1 MFGMDP
7 VLSGSLCFLVLA
19 IAMYLKFI
27 REQPW
32 GDEELSDH
40 KNSPVDGDDTMPFLH
55 PASPAGRQQQIRGAG
70 QGRQQVN
77 QKQQT
82 TQQQPQPH
90 HGYAGFKQNRQTA
103 SSAVVAAGGDP
114 GAATGATY
122 LPKKQPMRRRTHSAT
137 ATSAAPPSNKVKS
150 GVVATADGG
159 ELGGPM
165 MDQLP
170 TTIYEGANYDQ
181 FRQQRQPQDSGRN
194 QHRITFD
201 DYDEEMGF
209 LSPPRHAD
217 AADDSLENTPERGRN
232 TLRIGEQYRGG
243 ALLEAPDIA
252 EASPDAKTLKT
263 NIERQFVRD
272 VAPPAQMQLEVA
284 RKARIP
290 LFLHSPMRRRPKLS
304 KAKND
309 SLHVDYNELQI
320 EEMIGQ
326 GAFGT
331 VHRAKWRG
339 TAVAVKILVCQYL
352 TADILEEF
360 EAEVQ
365 IMSILRHPNICLLMG
380 ACLEP
385 PTRCL
390 VIEYLPRGSLWNVLR
405 QDVVIDMGKQY
416 GFARDTALGMNYLH
430 SFQPPILHRDLKS
443 PNLLIDSAYSLKIS
457 DFGLARVRAHF
468 QTMTGNCGTT
478 QWMAPEV
485 LAAEKYTEKADVF
498 SYGVVVWET
507 VTRQCPYEG
516 LTQIQAA
523 LGVLNNNL
531 RPTVPEN
538 CPPLFKKLMT
548 LCWVSSPEK
557 RPSFEAVLEILNS
570 STDGSVCTGKIGSAV
585 FSGFCSANGWQPK
598 HAYVSARTKAKAE
611 ALVAKFPGR
620 VSIVASNQEIVDQ
633 SDVVFIGLLPHVA
646 REELPKLS
654 FAGKKVV
661 SMMATI
667 PYDELLQLVK
677 LSKESVVRSVPLPA
691 AAKRAGPILAY
702 PDNAFARDLF
712 AQVGTPV
719 MVAEEAEITK
729 LTGITAL
736 ISFFYATCDTTQKW
750 CVNNGVGDQAS
761 RDYIA
766 SFFHALASAGAES
779 TEGFGEMAD
788 EAATPGG
795 LNEQVHR
802 ALQGNG
808 GYELV
813 ADQLDAI
820 FKRLSGTD
828 PAPRPAHN

>member
-90 HGYAGFKQNRQTA
+90 HGYVGFKQNRQTA

-217 AADDSLENTPERGRN
+217 AADDSLESVSFEAEGDGFYDLENHLPEDHLLRIADTPERGRN

-290 LFLHSPMRRRPKLS
+290 LFLHSPMYVKTSTTPLVDEIDAEFVAEFAAEVGEGIGNAEVQAGPAAGAGGGTGDNAAAGDHSRRRRPKLS

-309 SLHVDYNELQI
+309 SLHVDYKELQI

-570 STDGSVCTGKIGSAV
+570 STDGSLPTQLERK
-585 FSGFCSANGWQPK
+585 P
-598 HAYVSARTKAKAE
+598 
-611 ALVAKFPGR
+611 
-620 VSIVASNQEIVDQ
+620 
-633 SDVVFIGLLPHVA
+633 SD
-646 REELPKLS
+646 S
-654 FAGKKVV
+654 
-661 SMMATI
+661 
-667 PYDELLQLVK
+667 
-677 LSKESVVRSVPLPA
+677 
-691 AAKRAGPILAY
+691 
-702 PDNAFARDLF
+702 
-712 AQVGTPV
+712 
-719 MVAEEAEITK
+719 
-729 LTGITAL
+729 
-736 ISFFYATCDTTQKW
+736 
-750 CVNNGVGDQAS
+750 
-761 RDYIA
+761 
-766 SFFHALASAGAES
+766 
-779 TEGFGEMAD
+779 
-788 EAATPGG
+788 
-795 LNEQVHR
+795 
-802 ALQGNG
+802 
-808 GYELV
+808 
-813 ADQLDAI
+813 
-820 FKRLSGTD
+820 
-828 PAPRPAHN
+828 HNMR

>member
-1 MFGMDP
+1 MDP

-32 GDEELSDH
+32 GDEEISDH
-40 KNSPVDGDDTMPFLH
+40 KSSPVDGDDTMPFLH
-55 PASPAGRQQQIRGAG
+55 PASPAGRLQAQQQRGAG
-70 QGRQQVN
+70 QGRQQVK

-82 TQQQPQPH
+82 SRQSQQPPQPH
-90 HGYAGFKQNRQTA
+90 HGYAGFQQSRQTA
-103 SSAVVAAGGDP
+103 SSAVVAAGVDAT
-114 GAATGATY
+114 AASGATY
-122 LPKKQPMRRRTHSAT
+122 LPTKKQPMRRRTHSANASST
-137 ATSAAPPSNKVKS
+137 ASPNNKIKS
-150 GVVATADGG
+150 GAVAADAGDHS
-159 ELGGPM
+159 

-209 LSPPRHAD
+209 LSPPRHED
-217 AADDSLENTPERGRN
+217 AANDSLESVSFEAESDDFYDLENRLPEDHLLNIADTPERGRKP
-232 TLRIGEQYRGG
+232 LRIGEQYRGG
-243 ALLEAPDIA
+243 ALLESADLA
-252 EASPDAKTLKT
+252 DASPDAKTLKT

-290 LFLHSPMRRRPKLS
+290 LFLHSPMYVRTSASPLIDEIDAEFTAEFAAEEAQVAEAGNGEALAGAAIAAAGNPARRRRPKLS

-309 SLHVDYNELQI
+309 SLHVDFKELQI

-405 QDVVIDMGKQY
+405 QDVVIDLGKQY

-443 PNLLIDSAYSLKIS
+443 PNLLVDSSYALKIS

-548 LCWVSSPEK
+548 QCWVSSPEQ

-570 STDGSVCTGKIGSAV
+570 STDGSLPL
-585 FSGFCSANGWQPK
+585 QRER
-598 HAYVSARTKAKAE
+598 RT
-611 ALVAKFPGR
+611 
-620 VSIVASNQEIVDQ
+620 
-633 SDVVFIGLLPHVA
+633 SDAHV
-646 REELPKLS
+646 R
-654 FAGKKVV
+654 
-661 SMMATI
+661 
-667 PYDELLQLVK
+667 
-677 LSKESVVRSVPLPA
+677 
-691 AAKRAGPILAY
+691 
-702 PDNAFARDLF
+702 
-712 AQVGTPV
+712 
-719 MVAEEAEITK
+719 
-729 LTGITAL
+729 
-736 ISFFYATCDTTQKW
+736 
-750 CVNNGVGDQAS
+750 
-761 RDYIA
+761 
-766 SFFHALASAGAES
+766 
-779 TEGFGEMAD
+779 
-788 EAATPGG
+788 
-795 LNEQVHR
+795 
-802 ALQGNG
+802 
-808 GYELV
+808 
-813 ADQLDAI
+813 
-820 FKRLSGTD
+820 
-828 PAPRPAHN
+828 

>member
-32 GDEELSDH
+32 GDEELADH
-40 KNSPVDGDDTMPFLH
+40 KSSPVDADDTMPFLH
-55 PASPAGRQQQIRGAG
+55 PSSPAGRQQHKHKHKPLK
-70 QGRQQVN
+70 RQQL
-77 QKQQT
+77 QQN
-82 TQQQPQPH
+82 TQPKPPPP
-90 HGYAGFKQNRQTA
+90 YA
-103 SSAVVAAGGDP
+103 SSVVAAAGPEPSATP
-114 GAATGATY
+114 GPSY
-122 LPKKQPMRRRTHSAT
+122 QPKPMRRRTHSAT
-137 ATSAAPPSNKVKS
+137 ASASASPSNKVKS
-150 GVVATADGG
+150 AAVAAADGV
-159 ELGGPM
+159 ELGP

-170 TTIYEGANYDQ
+170 TTIYEDQ
-181 FRQQRQPQDSGRN
+181 FRHQQQQQQPDSARN

-209 LSPPRHAD
+209 LSPRHAD
-217 AADDSLENTPERGRN
+217 TSLESVSFEAESDGFYDLEDHRPREDHMLNIADTPERGRN
-232 TLRIGEQYRGG
+232 PLRIVGQYRGG
-243 ALLEAPDIA
+243 ELLDEMVD
-252 EASPDAKTLKT
+252 ASADAKTLKT
-263 NIERQFVRD
+263 NFERQFVRD

-290 LFLHSPMRRRPKLS
+290 LFLHSPMYVKTSTAPLIEEIDAEFVAEEVVAGEIAGNGEGQDMPAPAGPGAGAGTGGGSIAAAGGNHTRRRRPKLS

-309 SLHVDYNELQI
+309 SLHVDFKELQI

-443 PNLLIDSAYSLKIS
+443 PNLLIDSSYALKIS

-498 SYGVVVWET
+498 SYGVVIWET
-507 VTRQCPYEG
+507 ITRQCPYEG

-548 LCWVSSPEK
+548 LCWVSSPDQ
-557 RPSFEAVLEILNS
+557 RPTFETVLEMLNS
-570 STDGSVCTGKIGSAV
+570 STDGSLSP
-585 FSGFCSANGWQPK
+585 QLERK
-598 HAYVSARTKAKAE
+598 H
-611 ALVAKFPGR
+611 
-620 VSIVASNQEIVDQ
+620 
-633 SDVVFIGLLPHVA
+633 SDPHM
-646 REELPKLS
+646 R
-654 FAGKKVV
+654 
-661 SMMATI
+661 
-667 PYDELLQLVK
+667 
-677 LSKESVVRSVPLPA
+677 
-691 AAKRAGPILAY
+691 
-702 PDNAFARDLF
+702 
-712 AQVGTPV
+712 
-719 MVAEEAEITK
+719 
-729 LTGITAL
+729 
-736 ISFFYATCDTTQKW
+736 
-750 CVNNGVGDQAS
+750 
-761 RDYIA
+761 
-766 SFFHALASAGAES
+766 
-779 TEGFGEMAD
+779 
-788 EAATPGG
+788 
-795 LNEQVHR
+795 
-802 ALQGNG
+802 
-808 GYELV
+808 
-813 ADQLDAI
+813 
-820 FKRLSGTD
+820 
-828 PAPRPAHN
+828 

>member
-217 AADDSLENTPERGRN
+217 AADDSLESVSFEAEGDGFYDLENHLPEDHLLRIADTPERGRN

-290 LFLHSPMRRRPKLS
+290 LFLHSPMYVKTSTTPLVDEIDAEFVAEFAAEVGEGIGNAEVQAGPAAGAGGGTGDNAAAGDHSRRRRPKLS

-309 SLHVDYNELQI
+309 SLHVNYNELQI

-570 STDGSVCTGKIGSAV
+570 STDGSLPTQLERK
-585 FSGFCSANGWQPK
+585 P
-598 HAYVSARTKAKAE
+598 
-611 ALVAKFPGR
+611 
-620 VSIVASNQEIVDQ
+620 
-633 SDVVFIGLLPHVA
+633 SD
-646 REELPKLS
+646 S
-654 FAGKKVV
+654 
-661 SMMATI
+661 
-667 PYDELLQLVK
+667 
-677 LSKESVVRSVPLPA
+677 
-691 AAKRAGPILAY
+691 
-702 PDNAFARDLF
+702 
-712 AQVGTPV
+712 
-719 MVAEEAEITK
+719 
-729 LTGITAL
+729 
-736 ISFFYATCDTTQKW
+736 
-750 CVNNGVGDQAS
+750 
-761 RDYIA
+761 
-766 SFFHALASAGAES
+766 
-779 TEGFGEMAD
+779 
-788 EAATPGG
+788 
-795 LNEQVHR
+795 
-802 ALQGNG
+802 
-808 GYELV
+808 
-813 ADQLDAI
+813 
-820 FKRLSGTD
+820 
-828 PAPRPAHN
+828 HNMR